1 MISLAE
7 LWMPIA
13 LSAVAVFIASSIV
26 HMVLKWHNADYRA
39 MPDEDAARAALAQ
52 QNLSPGLY
60 CIPRAADMKA
70 MGSPEMIAKY
80 REGPVAHIMVMPN
93 GVPNMGKY
101 LAIWFFYSVVVS
113 VFVAYLTGHTVA
125 AGSDYLA
132 VFRVAGTAAF
142 MTYGL
147 SATVDSI
154 WKGAPWATTI
164 KHIFDGLL
172 YGLVTAGVFGWL
184 WPR

>member
-1 MISLAE
+1 MISLVE

-26 HMVLKWHNADYRA
+26 HMALKWHNSDYKV
-39 MPDEDAARAALAQ
+39 MPDEDAARAALGK
-52 QNLSPGLY
+52 QNLERGMY

-70 MGSPEMIAKY
+70 MGTPEMMAKY
-80 REGPVAHIMVMPN
+80 KEGPVAFIVVMPN
-93 GVPNMGKY
+93 GLPQMGKY
-101 LAIWFFYSVVVS
+101 LAQWFVYSVVVS
-113 VFVAYLTGHTVA
+113 VFVAYLTGHTV
-125 AGSDYLA
+125 GSGADYLA

-154 WKGAPWATTI
+154 WKGQPWGSTI
-164 KHIFDGLL
+164 KHILDGLI